1 MVDMVHLDIGGE
13 PTLRTAHQAYREF
26 HSNQDA
32 AAQSGRFASDGGGQK
47 RPDSIS
53 LRSAKWLRAPVP
65 RRNLDELRLPALRT
79 RQLALSWQASA

>member
-32 AAQSGRFASDGGGQK
+32 AAQSGRFASDGVVK
-47 RPDSIS
+47 RDQT
-53 LRSAKWLRAPVP
+53 RSR
-65 RRNLDELRLPALRT
+65 LDPQHGCAIRYHAEI
-79 RQLALSWQASA
+79 